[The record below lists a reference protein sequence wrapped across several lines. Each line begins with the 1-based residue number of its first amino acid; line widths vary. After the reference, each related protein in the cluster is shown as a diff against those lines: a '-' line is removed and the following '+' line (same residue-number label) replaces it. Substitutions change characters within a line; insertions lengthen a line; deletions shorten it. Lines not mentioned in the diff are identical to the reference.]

1 MAVNTLTKEQIY
13 TLTNLIA
20 EEGQAVTNIQATDL
34 SSYISVA
41 TSILALG
48 TEKALN
54 SLMTVLQR
62 SIIAVRPYDEKFKG
76 LEWSA
81 DEWGAIV
88 RKISYADTYTDEEK
102 AYTDA
107 VTEGASVDP
116 WTVHKP
122 NVLETHYYG
131 SDVMSKWY
139 TVYDYQVREAFSSP
153 EALGSFI
160 SGLFTHFSN
169 ERVQY
174 LELLKKSLLVNAIAG
189 KNAMNQ
195 DVINLRTE
203 YNTATGNNF
212 TLQDIMKPENYKG
225 FMDWAYARISKICRE
240 FTARSQK
247 YQAVIDNKPIMRH
260 TPYRDQRVYMLAEF
274 LEAMSSRV
282 YANTYHENFLTYA
295 DVEAVDFWQAINQ
308 PDQIKATPV
317 IIDNTGAYSTAQ
329 EQTMTNVVGVI
340 FDRDALGYNIFNDML
355 ASTPLNPRGLY
366 YNTFYHADIRLSTDF
381 TEKICVITLN

>member
-1 MAVNTLTKEQIY
+1 MAVANLTKEQIY

-20 EEGQAVTNIQATDL
+20 EEGQAVTDIQATDL

-62 SIIAVRPYDEKFKG
+62 TIIAVRPYDEKFKG
-76 LEWSA
+76 LQWSA

-88 RKISYADTYTDEEK
+88 RKISYADTYTDEEE
-102 AYTDA
+102 AYTKA
-107 VTEGASVDP
+107 VTEGESVDP

-122 NVLETHYYG
+122 NVLETHYFS
-131 SDVMSKWY
+131 SDVLSKWY
-139 TVYDYQVREAFSSP
+139 TIYDYQVREAFSSP
-153 EALGSFI
+153 ENLGSFI
-160 SGLFTHFSN
+160 TGLFTHFSN
-169 ERVQY
+169 ERTQY

-189 KNAMNQ
+189 KNAMSQ

-203 YNTATGNNF
+203 YNEATGENF
-212 TLQDIMKPENYKG
+212 SLQDIMKPENYKG
-225 FMDWAYARISKICRE
+225 FMDWCYARVSKITRE

-247 YQAVIDNKPIMRH
+247 YQKVITDKPIMRH

-282 YANTYHENFLTYA
+282 YANTYHDNFLTYA
-295 DVEAVDFWQAINQ
+295 DVEAVDFWQAINN
-308 PDQIKATPV
+308 PDEIKATPV
-317 IIDNTGAYSTAQ
+317 YIDETCAIVTGE
-329 EQTMTNVVGVI
+329 EQVMENVVGVI
-340 FDRDALGYNIFNDML
+340 FDRDAMGYNIFNDML

-366 YNTFYHADIRLSTDF
+366 YNTFYHADIRLAQDF
-381 TEKICVITLN
+381 TEKICVLTLN